1 VESLVVVCG
10 MGEVGRPLFNIL
22 SKTYSCVPVD
32 VAPVAASGMCSVL
45 HVCYPFQIPR
55 FPEITK
61 AYADKYAPELIIIN
75 STVTPGTTEAV
86 QNLCG
91 RPVAYSPVRGKHVK
105 MEADM
110 LKYRKFVASTDGHWS
125 EMARRHFELA
135 GFKTAVSP
143 SPGLLEAS
151 KLVETTW
158 LGILVGWAQDIE
170 RIAKQYGGTYEDV
183 NEFINEIDFLPSNV
197 FPGVIGGHCV
207 MPNIEILRKVVS
219 SDFLEAVVKSNEA
232 KKKESSLHAKA

>member
-1 VESLVVVCG
+1 
-10 MGEVGRPLFNIL
+10 
-22 SKTYSCVPVD
+22 
-32 VAPVAASGMCSVL
+32 
-45 HVCYPFQIPR
+45 
-55 FPEITK
+55 
-61 AYADKYAPELIIIN
+61 
-75 STVTPGTTEAV
+75 
-86 QNLCG
+86 
-91 RPVAYSPVRGKHVK
+91 
-105 MEADM
+105 
-110 LKYRKFVASTDGHWS
+110 
-125 EMARRHFELA
+125 LA
-135 GFKTAVSP
+135 GFKAAVSP

-183 NEFINEIDFLPSNV
+183 NEFMNEIDFLPSNV